1 MAFNLEKFIRDIFNP
16 QKGEVVTVMYD
27 VPHGNLVDNRAWEE
41 RRKMA
46 KEWHDGLAKLQDKWG
61 IKVNPIVSYEA
72 TGSNGAELPA
82 RGQMGDKD
90 VELERIISESTILL
104 SMPEFSAT
112 APLYAR
118 ARKLKRLR
126 VGSMPGVARSMEE
139 TSLSADYNVIIR
151 RCKDLAPFFEKAV
164 GAEVEFSSGHKCYF
178 DLSAGNHVHRSDGF
192 LHTEVAGTERSGCN
206 LPTGEVYVVPNE
218 KPDSRT
224 SGELPIMI
232 GNQLAV
238 CTVRNNRIVEVK
250 GDGSEIEE
258 LRKGFREDPARSN
271 IAEFAVGCNEK
282 ARVTGIVLEDEKALG
297 FHWAYGRSDHLGG
310 AVGIKDFRSPANV
323 VHNDTVY
330 ARGTPITCKRLDM
343 ILADKTR
350 KTLIKDGAL
359 LV

>member
-16 QKGEVVTVMYD
+16 VKGEVVTVMYD
-27 VPHGNLVDNRAWEE
+27 VPHGNLKDNQAWKD

-46 KEWHDGLAKLQDKWG
+46 EEWHAGLTKVSDKWG
-61 IKVNPIVSYEA
+61 IRVNPIVTYEA
-72 TGSNGAELPA
+72 TGSGGAELPKKG
-82 RGQMGDKD
+82 RMGGAEI
-90 VELERIISESTILL
+90 ELEQVINESTIIL

-118 ARKLKRLR
+118 AKKLKKLR
-126 VGSMPGVARSMEE
+126 VGSMPGVAKSMEE
-139 TSLSADYNVIIR
+139 TSLSADYKIIIK
-151 RCKDLAPFFEKAV
+151 RCEDLAPFFQKAV

-192 LHTEVAGTERSGCN
+192 LHPEVAGTERSGCN

-218 KPDSRT
+218 KPDSKT
-224 SGELPIMI
+224 AGELPIMV
-232 GNQLAV
+232 GDQMAV
-238 CTVRNNRIVEVK
+238 CIVRNNKIAEVK
-250 GDGSEIEE
+250 GNGPEIEKE
-258 LRKGFREDPARSN
+258 RKKFSEDPARAN
-271 IAEFAVGCNEK
+271 IAEFAIGCNEK

-310 AVGIKDFRSPANV
+310 TVGIKDFRSPANV

-330 ARGTPITCKRLDM
+330 ATGTPITCKKLDM
-343 ILADKTR
+343 IFADNTR
-350 KTLIKDGAL
+350 KTLIKDGVL